1 MLSNYIETFALS
13 LIQGIFEFLPI
24 SSSAHLLITS
34 EIFNFKSSSLI
45 IDISLHLG
53 SLLAIVFYFRKDL
66 VNFFKKKNLALLII
80 VGSIPLIVFGFLLY
94 KTNLIYYLRNIET
107 IAWATLIFGI
117 ILYFSDK
124 IKVKKKFDDDLNFK
138 SILIIGILQI
148 FALIPGASRSG
159 VVITAGRFLN
169 FDRYDS
175 SKISFYLSIP
185 ALAGASRSGVAIT
198 AGRLLNFDRYDS
210 SKISFYLSIP
220 ALAGASSLGI
230 KDAFDKGIEFNI
242 LVIFS
247 VIFSF
252 LFSYLTIKYFLA
264 YVKKFNLNIFVYYR
278 ILLAGVLLI
287 VVYA

>member
-53 SLLAIVFYFRKDL
+53 SLLAIIFYFRKDL
-66 VNFFKKKNLALLII
+66 VNFFKKKDLAILII
-80 VGSIPLIVFGFLLY
+80 AGSIPLILFGFLLY

-124 IKVKKKFDDDLNFK
+124 VKVKKKFDNDLNFK
-138 SILIIGILQI
+138 NILIIGILQI

-185 ALAGASRSGVAIT
+185 ALAGAST
-198 AGRLLNFDRYDS
+198 
-210 SKISFYLSIP
+210 
-220 ALAGASSLGI
+220 LGI

-264 YVKKFNLNIFVYYR
+264 YVKKFNLNIFIYYR
-278 ILLAGVLLI
+278 ILLAGILLI

>member
-53 SLLAIVFYFRKDL
+53 SLLAIIFYFRKDL

-138 SILIIGILQI
+138 NILIIGILQI

-185 ALAGASRSGVAIT
+185 ALAGAST
-198 AGRLLNFDRYDS
+198 
-210 SKISFYLSIP
+210 
-220 ALAGASSLGI
+220 LGI

-278 ILLAGVLLI
+278 VLLAGILLI
-287 VVYA
+287 IVYT

>member
-53 SLLAIVFYFRKDL
+53 SLLAIIFYFRKDL
-66 VNFFKKKNLALLII
+66 VKFFQNKNLATLII
-80 VGSIPLIVFGFLLY
+80 VGSMPLIVFGFLLY
-94 KTNLIYYLRNIET
+94 ETNLIYYLRNIET

-124 IKVKKKFDDDLNFK
+124 VKIKKKLDNDLNFK
-138 SILIIGILQI
+138 NILIIGILQI
-148 FALIPGASRSG
+148 FALIP
-159 VVITAGRFLN
+159 
-169 FDRYDS
+169 
-175 SKISFYLSIP
+175 
-185 ALAGASRSGVAIT
+185 GASRSGVAIT

-220 ALAGASSLGI
+220 ALVGASSLGI

-247 VIFSF
+247 IIFSF
-252 LFSYLTIKYFLA
+252 LFSYLTIKYFLLF
-264 YVKKFNLNIFVYYR
+264 VKNFTLNTFVIYR
-278 ILLAGVLLI
+278 IILSAILFMI
-287 VVYA
+287 IYS

>member
-1 MLSNYIETFALS
+1 MLYNYIETFALS

-53 SLLAIVFYFRKDL
+53 SLLAIIFYFRKDL
-66 VNFFKKKNLALLII
+66 VKFFQNKNLATLII

-94 KTNLIYYLRNIET
+94 ETNLIYYLRNIET

-124 IKVKKKFDDDLNFK
+124 IKVKKKFDNDLSFK
-138 SILIIGILQI
+138 NILIIGIFQI
-148 FALIPGASRSG
+148 FALIP
-159 VVITAGRFLN
+159 
-169 FDRYDS
+169 
-175 SKISFYLSIP
+175 
-185 ALAGASRSGVAIT
+185 GASRSGVAIT

-220 ALAGASSLGI
+220 ALVGASSLGI

-247 VIFSF
+247 IIFSF
-252 LFSYLTIKYFLA
+252 LFSYLTIKYFLV
-264 YVKKFNLNIFVYYR
+264 YVKKFTLNIFVYYR
-278 ILLAGVLLI
+278 VVLAGILLII
-287 VVYA
+287 VYS

>member
-53 SLLAIVFYFRKDL
+53 SLLAIIFYFRKDL

-159 VVITAGRFLN
+159 VAITAGRFLN

-185 ALAGASRSGVAIT
+185 ALAGASFLSLNNIT
-198 AGRLLNFDRYDS
+198 SQKIELNIMILF
-210 SKISFYLSIP
+210 SI
-220 ALAGASSLGI
+220 
-230 KDAFDKGIEFNI
+230 
-242 LVIFS
+242 
-247 VIFSF
+247 IFSF
-252 LFSYLTIKYFLA
+252 IFSFLTIKYFLI
-264 YVKKFNLNIFVYYR
+264 YVKNFSLKLFVFYR
-278 ILLAGVLLI
+278 IFLALVLFAI
-287 VVYA
+287 VYF